1 MNDELRITDELLKLL
16 DDFRSNPYTAKQMEA
31 KFEEWRRKAGAG
43 SGSLSMADSNC
54 LAQIAAAT
62 ANGGTLKRNKD
73 KVWLNKNSL
82 IFHLCI

>member
-1 MNDELRITDELLKLL
+1 
-16 DDFRSNPYTAKQMEA
+16 MEA

-73 KVWLNKNSL
+73 KVLLYKNSL
-82 IFHLCI
+82 ILVVSSKKIHSDVSESFCSQHVNSSLSIETLI